1 MSTDWKIYLD
11 RWTAAGL
18 LDAAMADRI
27 SGWEQDH
34 VPAQRLR
41 WPIVV
46 ALAFGA
52 LLLCAGVLL
61 FVSAHWDELSPGQR
75 MSLVVLMIGGFHAG
89 GAAAAS
95 RFEGLSIA
103 LHTIGSVALG
113 AGIALAGQIFHLSEH
128 WPTAV
133 LLWAVGTALAWAVLR
148 HWTQATLTAILV
160 PYWLASE
167 WWVRTLATF
176 DDSVLV
182 AAGVCALSFTYLSVR
197 RTQNDTA
204 LRKALG
210 WLGGIALLPAAF
222 VVALPQW
229 RTTGP
234 SATHTTAW
242 MIAVLGPLALA
253 CVFRKSAAVW
263 NIVAI
268 GWTLV
273 LVAARGGR
281 GEHPVVYLWCAI
293 GAVGLVAWGI
303 LESRAERINLGIAGF
318 AVTVFTFYF
327 SSVMDKLDRSASL
340 MILGLLFLGGGWL
353 LERTRRRLVARIQE
367 AV

>member
-1 MSTDWKIYLD
+1 MSTDWNTYLD

-18 LDAAMADRI
+18 LDSALADRI
-27 SGWEQDH
+27 RGWEREH
-34 VPAQRLR
+34 RPALGLK
-41 WPIVV
+41 WPILV

-52 LLLCAGVLL
+52 LLLGAGVLL
-61 FVSAHWDELSPGQR
+61 FVSAHWDELSPAQR
-75 MSLVVLMIGGFHAG
+75 MSLVVLMIGSFHAG
-89 GAAAAS
+89 GAAVAG

-128 WPTAV
+128 WPAAV
-133 LLWAVGTALAWAVLR
+133 LLWAIGAALAWAMLR

-160 PYWLASE
+160 PYWLAGE
-167 WWVRTLATF
+167 WWVRTNASG
-176 DDSVLV
+176 DNAVLV
-182 AAGVCALSFTYLSVR
+182 AAGICALSFTYLSVR

-210 WLGGIALLPAAF
+210 WLGGIVLLPTAF
-222 VVALPQW
+222 VVALPGW
-229 RTTGP
+229 RTMTSPG
-234 SATHTTAW
+234 THAIAW
-242 MIAVLGPLALA
+242 LIAILGPLGLA
-253 CVFRKSAAVW
+253 WAFRGSAAVW
-263 NIVAI
+263 NAVAV

-273 LVAARGGR
+273 LVAARGPGQ
-281 GEHPVVYLWCAI
+281 HLLVYPWCAI

-318 AVTVFTFYF
+318 AITVFAFYF
-327 SSVMDKLDRSASL
+327 SSVMDKLDRSAS
-340 MILGLLFLGGGWL
+340 MMVLGLLFLGGGWL

>member
-1 MSTDWKIYLD
+1 MSTDWKTYLD

-18 LDAAMADRI
+18 LDAALADRI
-27 SGWEQDH
+27 RGWEQEH

-61 FVSAHWDELSPGQR
+61 FVSAHWDELSPAQR
-75 MSLVVLMIGGFHAG
+75 MSLGVLMVGGFHAG
-89 GAAAAS
+89 GAAAAG
-95 RFEGLSIA
+95 RFEGLSVA

-128 WPTAV
+128 WPAAV
-133 LLWAVGTALAWAVLR
+133 LLWAVGTTLAWIVLR

-167 WWVRTLATF
+167 WWVRTSAYG
-176 DDSVLV
+176 DDAILV
-182 AAGVCALSFTYLSVR
+182 AAGACALSFTYLSVR
-197 RTQNDTA
+197 RTQNDSA
-204 LRKALG
+204 LRKALC
-210 WLGGIALLPAAF
+210 WLGAIALLPAAF
-222 VVALPQW
+222 VVSLPEW
-229 RTTGP
+229 R
-234 SATHTTAW
+234 ATPRPETDAVAW
-242 MIAVLGPLALA
+242 LIAILGPVALA
-253 CVFRKSAAVW
+253 WVFRRSLAIWNAVA
-263 NIVAI
+263 V
-268 GWTLV
+268 GWILI
-273 LVAARGGR
+273 LVASRSIP
-281 GEHPVVYLWCAI
+281 GEHLLVYPWCAI
-293 GAVGLVAWGI
+293 GAVGLVVWGI
-303 LESRAERINLGIAGF
+303 LESRSERINLGIAGF
-318 AVTVFTFYF
+318 AITVFAFYF
-327 SSVMDKLDRSASL
+327 SSVMDKLGRSASL